1 MADVTVEL
9 TGNAQKIFDLVDGL
23 TAIELNALVKAL
35 EEKFEVSAAAPVM
48 MAGWGAGGDDDG
60 GSDTVTVELAEV
72 GQSKIAVIKTI
83 KDILGVGLKEAKEI
97 VEKVPAAIKENIPME
112 EAETIADK
120 LKEAGATVN
129 LK

>member
-1 MADVTVEL
+1 MADVTVVL

-48 MAGWGAGGDDDG
+48 MAGWGDGGDDEA
-60 GSDTVTVELAEV
+60 SDSVTVELAEV
-72 GQSKIAVIKTI
+72 GQSKIAVIKAI
-83 KDILGVGLKEAKEI
+83 KEILGVGLKEAKDMVQE
-97 VEKVPAAIKENIPME
+97 VPVAIKENIPME
-112 EAETIADK
+112 EAEAIQNT
-120 LKEAGATVN
+120 LVEAGATVN

>member
-60 GSDTVTVELAEV
+60 ASDSVTVELAEV
-72 GQSKIAVIKTI
+72 GQSKIAVIKAI
-83 KDILGVGLKEAKEI
+83 KEILGVGLKEAKDMVQE
-97 VEKVPAAIKENIPME
+97 VPVAIKEKIPME
-112 EAETIADK
+112 EAEAISNT